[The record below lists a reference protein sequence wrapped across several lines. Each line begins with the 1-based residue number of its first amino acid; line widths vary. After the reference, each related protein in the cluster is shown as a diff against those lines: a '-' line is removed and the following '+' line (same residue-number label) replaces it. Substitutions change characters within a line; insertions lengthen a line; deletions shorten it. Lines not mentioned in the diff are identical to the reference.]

1 MKKEFNTV
9 GLCIKDMHYM
19 VDMKDRIE
27 HIKLLIEKD
36 RYFTINRARQYGKT
50 TLLNLLYEE
59 LKEKYFVIKISFE
72 GIGGRVFE
80 KEELFI
86 KTFLDLVV
94 DSDFFEELKEENQN
108 LFKNMDLET
117 LTFMI
122 LSKKITEICENTSK
136 EIILIIDEV
145 DKTSDNQIFLNFL
158 GMLRNKYLDRIRKKT
173 FKSVILAGVYDIKN
187 IKRKLK
193 ADEEIRYNS
202 PWNIAVDFNVNMN
215 FNLSDIAGMLEEYEK
230 EENTKMNILD
240 ISHEIYSYTN
250 GYPFLVSKICK
261 TIDEELNKN
270 WTIKGVRNAVKLILK
285 GTNTLFDDMIKNIE
299 NNEMFRNLIEMILV
313 KGREI
318 PFQISDPI
326 ISFGAMLGILI
337 NLDDK
342 VIISNRI
349 FETYIY
355 NHMVIRK
362 ITHGN
367 GIISIDNSQ
376 FIVNNILNMEK
387 ILIKFME
394 LMKSEYRE
402 EDKKFLEREG
412 RLLFLCFLK
421 PIINGKGHYAVETQT
436 RNNTRMD
443 IVVFYGEEEY
453 IIELKIWHGEEA
465 RKAAIEQ
472 LKGYL
477 NSKNKDKG
485 YLVSF
490 CFNKNKDYTAKWIK
504 DEEKDIFEVR
514 I

>member
-86 KTFLDLVV
+86 KAFVDLVV

-117 LTFMI
+117 STFML
-122 LSKKITEICENTSK
+122 LSKKVTEICENTSK
-136 EIILIIDEV
+136 EMILIIDEV

-202 PWNIAVDFNVNMN
+202 PWNIAVDFNVDMN

-270 WTIKGVRNAVKLILK
+270 WTIKGVRNSVKLILK

-299 NNEMFRNLIEMILV
+299 NNDMFRNLIEMILV

-326 ISFGAMLGILI
+326 ISFGTMLGIFS
-337 NLDDK
+337 NLEEK

-367 GIISIDNSQ
+367 SIISIDNSQ

-402 EDKKFLEREG
+402 ADKKFLEREG

-465 RKAAIEQ
+465 RKASIDQ

>member
-72 GIGGRVFE
+72 GIGSKAFT
-80 KEELFI
+80 EEYLFL
-86 KTFLDLVV
+86 KTFINLCSKKMRGILDEKIILNWEEK
-94 DSDFFEELKEENQN
+94 SDE
-108 LFKNMDLET
+108 
-117 LTFMI
+117 LTFEN
-122 LSKKITEICENTSK
+122 LGTKISNLINETPK
-136 EIILIIDEV
+136 EVILIIDEV
-145 DKTSDNQIFLNFL
+145 DKTSDNQLFLDFL
-158 GMLRNKYLDRIRKKT
+158 GILRSKYLDKISGDDNT

-202 PWNIAVDFNVNMN
+202 PWNIAVDFNVDMN

-349 FETYIY
+349 FEMYIY

-465 RKAAIEQ
+465 RKAAIDQ